1 MWAIMVK
8 FNRLPNDPGLNALTV
23 EQRDWILMSMQRDNE
38 EMQAAAKGMDLDSG
52 AADLD
57 ENYLDDIYNNPTD
70 EWEIMRDGQDAD
82 EIFKQVVK
90 LTGNDEF
97 EEKMRVNIESART
110 TGIDNKKAK
119 DANVADQISD
129 NFKTWTKIAQ
139 EREAS
144 GDLGTMRNNL
154 KDDED
159 EFPEL

>member
-1 MWAIMVK
+1 MVK

>member
-1 MWAIMVK
+1 MVK

-119 DANVADQISD
+119 DASVADQISD